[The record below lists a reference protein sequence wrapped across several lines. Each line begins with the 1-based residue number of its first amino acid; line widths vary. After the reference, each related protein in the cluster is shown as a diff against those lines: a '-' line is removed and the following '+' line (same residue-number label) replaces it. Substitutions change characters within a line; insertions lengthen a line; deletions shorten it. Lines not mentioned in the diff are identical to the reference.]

1 MVLARFI
8 DGLSHL
14 WRRLSGSRPEDGRHR
29 LGRRGER
36 LAERHLRAHHFKVLY
51 RNFRAPGGGEVDLV
65 CRDRSCDT
73 LVFVEVKTRRGED
86 FGAPLEAVD
95 LAKQKLIARGAL
107 AWLRLLD
114 HPEINYRFD
123 MVEVRMHDDAA
134 EIHLIRDAFPL
145 PGPYF

>member
-8 DGLSHL
+8 GGLSHL
-14 WRRLSGSRPEDGRHR
+14 WRRLCGRHPEDLRHR

-36 LAERHLRAHHFKVLY
+36 LAERHLRASGFKILY

-73 LVFVEVKTRRGED
+73 LVFIEVKTRRGED

-114 HPEINYRFD
+114 NPEINYRFD
-123 MVEVRMHDDAA
+123 VVEVRMHDD
-134 EIHLIRDAFPL
+134 EPEVHLIRDAFPL
-145 PGPYF
+145 PEPYF

>member
-8 DGLSHL
+8 GALSHL
-14 WRRLSGSRPEDGRHR
+14 WRRLCGRPPEDVRHR

-36 LAERHLRAHHFKVLY
+36 LAERHLRAHGFKILY

-73 LVFVEVKTRRGED
+73 LVFIEVKTRRGEA
-86 FGAPLEAVD
+86 FGSPLEAVD

-107 AWLRLLD
+107 AWLQMLD
-114 HPEINYRFD
+114 HPDINYRFD
-123 MVEVRMHDDAA
+123 VVEVRMHGDEPD
-134 EIHLIRDAFPL
+134 IHLIRDAFPL
-145 PGPYF
+145 PAPYF

>member
-14 WRRLSGSRPEDGRHR
+14 WRRLSGSRPEDLRHR

-36 LAERHLRAHHFKVLY
+36 LAERHLRAERFKILY

-65 CRDRSCDT
+65 CRDRTCDT
-73 LVFVEVKTRRGED
+73 LVFVEVKTRRGEK
-86 FGAPLEAVD
+86 FGAPIEAVD

-123 MVEVRMHDDAA
+123 VVEVRMRDDEA

-145 PGPYF
+145 PEPYF